1 MCSNAQCNSL
11 QYYGIKGAER
21 SVFKQERNRNAN
33 KSESNRFVA
42 LEMT

>member
-1 MCSNAQCNSL
+1 MHEDNSL
-11 QYYGIKGAER
+11 QYYRMKETER